1 MRLKIEHITTFSYD
15 QPISEAYTEMC
26 LRPQDSAGQHCLSFS
41 LKTEPQDEQ
50 LDYRDRFGN
59 DVSHFD
65 VIQPHNKLVV
75 AARSIV
81 LTPDH
86 FIQTAT
92 ELSPLDEFD
101 FLQGSTYAPLMAD
114 IDVMVEPLVVKADPK
129 STALAIMRHTWASIK
144 YEKGAT
150 DVTTTAGEALALGRG
165 VCQDFAHVMLAACRG
180 QKIPARYV
188 SGYLYNNGYSAASH
202 AWVDV
207 YIQNEGWLSLDPTHN
222 CEQNAQ
228 YVRVAIGRDYADVPP
243 TRGIFVGNAK
253 ESMDVSVRV
262 DAVL

>member
-15 QPISEAYTEMC
+15 HPISEAYTEMC
-26 LRPQDSAGQHCLSFS
+26 LRPQDGAGQHCLSFS
-41 LKTEPQDEQ
+41 LQTEPHDEQ
-50 LDYRDRFGN
+50 LNYRDRFGN
-59 DVSHFD
+59 DISHFD
-65 VIQPHNKLVV
+65 TIQPHNQLVV

-86 FIQTAT
+86 FVQSLTT
-92 ELSPLDEFD
+92 LSPLDEYD
-101 FLQGSTYAPLMAD
+101 FLQGSSYAPLLTEISALAES
-114 IDVMVEPLVVKADPK
+114 ISTPGDPK
-129 STALAIMRHTWASIK
+129 ASALAIMRHTWGAIK

-150 DVTTTAGEALALGRG
+150 DVNTKAGEALALGRG
-165 VCQDFAHVMLAACRG
+165 VCQDFAHVMLSACRS

-207 YIQNEGWLSLDPTHN
+207 YIPGEGWLSLDPTHN

-253 ESMDVSVRV
+253 ESMEVSVKV

>member
-1 MRLKIEHITTFSYD
+1 MRLKIEHTTTFTYD

-26 LRPQDSAGQHCLSFS
+26 LRPQDGFGQHCLSFS
-41 LKTEPQDEQ
+41 LTTEPHDER
-50 LDYRDRFGN
+50 LNYTDRFGN

-65 VIQPHNKLVV
+65 VIQPHQKLVV
-75 AARSIV
+75 AAKSEV

-86 FIQTAT
+86 FSQVAAN
-92 ELSPLDEFD
+92 LSPLDEYD
-101 FLQGSTYAPLMAD
+101 YLLGTPYAPLSQEIAEFVASQVAEND
-114 IDVMVEPLVVKADPK
+114 PLA
-129 STALAIMRHTWASIK
+129 TALAIMGHIHATLQ

-150 DVTTTAGEALALGRG
+150 DVTTTAEEALKLGRG
-165 VCQDFAHVMLAACRG
+165 VCQDFSHLMLAACRG

-188 SGYLYNNGYSAASH
+188 SGYLYNNGHTAASH

-207 YIQNEGWLSLDPTHN
+207 YIPGPGWLSFDPTHN
-222 CEQNAQ
+222 RQQTGE

-253 ESMDVSVRV
+253 ETMDVSVTVRQ
-262 DAVL
+262 L